1 MATTTKKI
9 AARPVRS
16 KAEVKQEFAG
26 IQKEVEMV
34 RETTDTKTDEFGR
47 QQEAN
52 VRQSVEGISVEAVVQ
67 KLSNLGVEIS
77 RALSGV
83 SEQLTQEVNRLASV
97 REAVELERE
106 ELHRLH
112 KIDVAATALD
122 QLVQDYTREKQKFDA
137 EIAVQRQDWEQES
150 EAAEGERKEQE
161 DALKKQRQRENEDF
175 EYKKALERKKAQDK
189 YDEEQRL
196 LEKKNQEKQ
205 EAFDKSWQQREAAL
219 KAQEEEL
226 ARLRKESEQF
236 PARLKNETSAASEH
250 AAHETSAQFEQK
262 IVLLK
267 KDAESEGK
275 LAALQIKT
283 LEATIAQLTAQ
294 LSDVHKQFAE
304 AKQQVQD
311 IAVKAI
317 EGASGANA
325 LAHVNQIAIEQAKQ
339 RSSQG

>member
-34 RETTDTKTDEFGR
+34 RETTDTKTAEFGR

-161 DALKKQRQRENEDF
+161 DAVKKQRQRENEDF

-236 PARLKNETSAASEH
+236 PARLKNETSAAAEH

-283 LEATIAQLTAQ
+283 LEAIIAQLTSQ

>member
-1 MATTTKKI
+1 MATTTKKT

-26 IQKEVEMV
+26 IQKEVEAV
-34 RETTDTKTDEFGR
+34 RESADAKSAEFAR
-47 QQEAN
+47 QQEEG
-52 VRQSVEGISVEAVVQ
+52 VRQAVEGVSVESVVQ
-67 KLSNLGVEIS
+67 TIGNLGVEIA
-77 RALSGV
+77 RALAGV
-83 SEQLTQEVNRLASV
+83 SERLTQEVNRLANV

-106 ELHRLH
+106 ELQRLH

-122 QLVQDYTREKQKFDA
+122 QLVQDYAREKQKLDA
-137 EIAVQRQDWEQES
+137 EIAAQRQEWEQES

-175 EYKKALERKKAQDK
+175 EYKKTLERKKAQDK

-205 EAFDKSWQQREAAL
+205 EAFEKSWQQREAAL

-236 PARLKNETSAASEH
+236 PARLKSETSAA
-250 AAHETSAQFEQK
+250 AAQAARETSAQFEQK

-267 KDAESEGK
+267 KDAESDGR

-339 RSSQG
+339 RSSQS